1 MSRRCLGA
9 ACLCIALAAG
19 ARVGAEETHDLGPYQ
34 VIIDSSPF
42 GAVPGLASA
51 DVQPDFATR
60 FVLVGIVD
68 SNGVDNALQAIIL
81 DKQKNIT
88 HFKGE
93 GESIDEVKVLHVT
106 DKPPKVVIQRGLET
120 ATLTFPERTSSGSGG
135 PGPQQGNN
143 PGYPSAGPGRIQ
155 RIPFRRGG

>member
-1 MSRRCLGA
+1 MIWRCFGTILLCVAGMAVTGAGA
-9 ACLCIALAAG
+9 A
-19 ARVGAEETHDLGPYQ
+19 ETHDLGPYQ
-34 VIIDSSPF
+34 VIIDRSPF
-42 GAVPGLASA
+42 GAVPGLEAA

-68 SNGVDNALQAIIL
+68 SNGVANALQAIIL

-93 GESIDEVKVLHVT
+93 GETIDEVTVLHIT

-120 ATLTFPERTSSGSGG
+120 ATLTFPEKAPSGSGL
-135 PGPQQGNN
+135 GPQPGNN
-143 PGYPSAGPGRIQ
+143 PGFPSPGPGRMQ
-155 RIPFRRGG
+155 RIPFRRGS

>member
-1 MSRRCLGA
+1 LSRALT
-9 ACLCIALAAG
+9 IALLSCLAVAVV
-19 ARVGAEETHDLGPYQ
+19 ARCHADESHDLGPYQ
-34 VIIDSSPF
+34 VIIDKSPF

-60 FVLVGIVD
+60 FILVGIVD
-68 SNGVDNALQAIIL
+68 SNGVENALQAIIM

-88 HFKGE
+88 HFTAE
-93 GESIDEVKVLHVT
+93 GETIDEVKVLHIE

-120 ATLTFPERTSSGSGG
+120 ATLTFPEHAPALGGAPSQPGG
-135 PGPQQGNN
+135 PGYAPPN
-143 PGYPSAGPGRIQ
+143 RFQ